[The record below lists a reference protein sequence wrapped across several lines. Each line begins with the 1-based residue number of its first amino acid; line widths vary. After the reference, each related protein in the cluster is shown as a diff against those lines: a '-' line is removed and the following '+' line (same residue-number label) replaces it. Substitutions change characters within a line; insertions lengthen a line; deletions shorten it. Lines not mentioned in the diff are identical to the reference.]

1 MSRQIRDRRGVL
13 LLVVLTLLALFA
25 AITVTFVVLAGQYR
39 RSSISDSKMER
50 QGDPPQKLLNDAV
63 SQVIR
68 GTEVPLYPDTSP
80 ADGFHAP
87 VKWFPGIKGHSL
99 LEDAFGQ
106 DGFSGVVSSAATTP
120 LAQGQLIQFTVQTE
134 SFQDVNNNDRYDA
147 PEPWIDLNS
156 NGAFELGTDHL
167 FDYDVDNQPD
177 DGEPII
183 GDTGVLGRYEG
194 PRLKSGGNYA
204 GCVLT
209 MLSGHARDMSTRIV
223 SYGYDYN
230 SRTASVTVMAF
241 GDLDPNLSLVQGDK
255 CLINGRPYNGT
266 GPGFDITWQ
275 PNDNNK
281 TMLGTKIPFG
291 SGATGLGNLPT
302 ALLPNLFARLHHP
315 ESGGGADEDYD
326 IADYQNMML
335 AFSPNPG
342 VGLPHIPSM
351 HRQHLVDFW
360 FHEFAGSGGTPKYAN
375 PASFFASLPTPAD
388 KWQAILFPYG
398 LDGIRGN
405 NDTGEPTLI
414 GNADKDL
421 IASLRRSIIFR
432 PLPEDHPNFTGSNP
446 NSRPTQLNQISTD
459 GSSYFE
465 KNGPWDV
472 DNDGDGFAESIW
484 VDLGFPVQTAPDGR
498 RFKPLFAIHCT
509 DLDGRLNVNAHGSPV
524 EVDQY
529 ATPLPVTTA
538 YLATNKTN
546 AMATSGDVRGF
557 GLGFGTPEIRL
568 GGLFTNPSSVE
579 ELYYGHSDT
588 STNPAHYTEGRYGEL
603 STGGDRKLPGLNPG
617 ANGAPGTD
625 AVLSRFKQFGVPL
638 TREMFDASNGWPIFP
653 TTPGDVTFGWSAYG
667 TPCDYRGT
675 SWTGI
680 DQFGQPVTWG
690 APGKNATG
698 VVLIEPFNDHY
709 EIDLS
714 HKIVRG
720 SLFQGARDN
729 PFQISELERILRSY
743 DGDATALPDR
753 LRHLLDENELII
765 SSGDPKHL
773 RQRVTTHQYDLPSP
787 SVSVTRELALSA
799 NNFKH
804 AGDLTELLVQRL
816 LLENTTMTVD
826 QAQQA
831 IRNGELLSPELL
843 QGRRMDLNRPFGNG
857 RDDNGDSVVDE
868 PAEALQ
874 EVLDM
879 GLSGYN
885 FNMDLN
891 NDGVINN
898 QDKLARQYFAK
909 DLYIL
914 LMLLKGPGNL
924 DLNGDGIPTTTE
936 TAYTLAQYAINV
948 VDFRD
953 RDVINTPFEFDINP
967 FKDDLNIAG
976 SPNTWNVDGTIG
988 GSSDNSA
995 IYRGLVWGC
1004 ERPEVL
1010 ISETLAFHDRRT
1022 EDTDQEQTPVPGG
1035 SEKGKTTDMDTNN
1048 QPKDSDFDQR
1058 LQPRGAFFVELYNPW
1073 SSSAA
1078 ARNIE
1083 CYQDAQQNTTNN
1095 HEFGVVL
1102 SKVTP
1107 TPVDNPTDTT
1117 QHGVWRLLIV
1127 KVGIDSDTNNPI
1139 ITQDPDDPV
1148 PANRPTAERS
1158 VYFCWSQNVPSDPQ
1172 HGEAFCVGANMSLP
1186 FSPLWPGRY
1195 AVVGGYSR
1203 TDGSGAAKRYSTLI
1217 GRHKDVVKYPTAVTD
1232 LKQADS
1238 RRIEMGVYPN
1248 EMPPITTAA
1257 PITSQIEV
1265 KNNENIIPLPPAA
1278 ADKLAP
1284 VAILIDSVKTGS
1296 GGATTRRLSISE
1308 PVGGYTAPSGTFVPG
1323 TDMGE
1328 GAYSEIQDTP
1338 FDNSRFPE
1346 DGTCFSYAVVHLQR
1360 LADPT
1365 RKWDTDANPYL
1376 TVDSMTVDLTVF
1388 NGVWDTP
1395 DPGLGDQSNAKIN
1408 FATTQRGNVDNT
1420 QANRLWRHEPPTPN
1434 SKLTTADGTSV
1445 MVYKYPLNHTL
1456 GYINKEFLPSM
1467 TSGDVTSKGLPS
1479 GYIGAPKE
1487 QPFPW
1492 LTWNNRPFVG
1502 PLELMLVPKA
1512 RQSQMLRE
1520 FDVTTNT
1527 SANMYD
1533 PSPVMPH
1540 RFPHLLNFF
1549 KSRQETSNTD
1559 STSLYRVFEYLQVPS
1574 RFVGTETFLKPSA
1587 VVSDTNLPTYNV
1599 RHYPPFHGVSTY
1611 RDPGRI
1617 NLNTIVDGATTD
1629 LNGSTPSPHDD
1640 AIPSVWEGVR
1650 AGRNGFPAWF
1660 DAANTSRSLA
1670 VSRQGFSG
1678 NPHEFPS
1685 AFMNPFR
1692 SFGGAQMRLPG
1703 FPARDEI
1710 DVTIFRRQGT
1720 EVYTSNNAYNNAN
1733 PHPLF
1738 VDDLTINTSPLNAP
1752 WADGLR
1758 NPYFYFQD
1766 MQRYA
1771 NLITTRSNVYAIW
1784 MTVGYFEVTPWGG
1797 YGNTNPNPP
1806 VPVVDTVH
1814 PDGFQ
1819 LGQELGVDTG
1829 EVQRHRAFYIF
1840 DRSLPV
1846 GFRRGENL
1854 NFDKGMLLKR
1864 FIE

>member
-39 RSSISDSKMER
+39 KSSMSDSRLER
-50 QGDPPQKLLNDAV
+50 QGDPPQKLLEDAV
-63 SQVIR
+63 AQVIR

-80 ADGFHAP
+80 ADGYHAP
-87 VKWFPGIKGHSL
+87 VKWFPGTKGLGL
-99 LEDAFGQ
+99 LEDGYGQ
-106 DGFSGVVSSAATTP
+106 DGFSGVVSSAATTA
-120 LAQGQLIQFTVQTE
+120 LAGGQLIQFTVLTE
-134 SFQDVNNNDRYDA
+134 FFQDMNSNGRYDA
-147 PEPWIDLNS
+147 PEPWIDLNG
-156 NGAFELGTDHL
+156 NGAFELGTDQF
-167 FDYDVDNQPD
+167 FDYDG
-177 DGEPII
+177 DGQLDGGEQII
-183 GDTGVLGRYEG
+183 GDTDAPGRYEG
-194 PRLKSGGNYA
+194 PQLATGGNYA

-209 MLSGHARDMSTRIV
+209 MLTGHARDMSTRIV
-223 SYGYDYN
+223 SYGYDPSAY
-230 SRTASVTVMAF
+230 TASVTVMAF
-241 GDLDPNLSLVQGDK
+241 GDLDASLGIVQGNK
-255 CLINGRPYNGT
+255 CRINGRPFNGT

-302 ALLPNLFARLHHP
+302 ALLPNLPLVLHHP

-335 AFSPNPG
+335 AFSPKPG
-342 VGLPHIPSM
+342 GGLPSIPSL

-398 LDGIRGN
+398 PDGIRGN
-405 NDTGEPTLI
+405 NESGEPTLI

-446 NSRPTQLNQISTD
+446 NSRLAGQTQNL
-459 GSSYFE
+459 YFL
-465 KNGPWDV
+465 KDGPWDV
-472 DNDGDGFAESIW
+472 DNDGDGFPESIW

-498 RFKPLFAIHCT
+498 RFKPLFAILCT

-538 YLATNKTN
+538 YLATNKN
-546 AMATSGDVRGF
+546 NKVATTGDIQGVGQ
-557 GLGFGTPEIRL
+557 GFGTPEIRL
-568 GGLFTNPSSVE
+568 GGLLAAPGDVE

-588 STNPAHYTEGRYGEL
+588 STTPAHYTEGRYGEL
-603 STGGDRKLPGLNPG
+603 PAAGGRKLPGTSSG
-617 ANGAPGTD
+617 VD
-625 AVLSRFKQFGVPL
+625 AWLSKFKQFSVPQ
-638 TREMFDASNGWPIFP
+638 TREMFDASTGWPIFP
-653 TTPGDVTFGWSAYG
+653 TTPGDATMGWAAYG

-690 APGKNATG
+690 APGRNATG
-698 VVLIEPFNDHY
+698 TILTEPFNDHY
-709 EIDLS
+709 EFDLS

-729 PFQISELERILRSY
+729 PFQISELERILRYY
-743 DGDATALPDR
+743 DADASTLPDR
-753 LRHLLDENELII
+753 LRHLLDESDLMASN
-765 SSGDPKHL
+765 GDPKQL
-773 RQRVTTHQYDLPSP
+773 RQLVTTHQYDLPSP
-787 SVSVTRELALSA
+787 SVSVTRELALSD
-799 NNFKH
+799 NTFKH
-804 AGDLTELLVQRL
+804 AGDLTELLVRRIR
-816 LLENTTMTVD
+816 LENTTMTVVD
-826 QAQQA
+826 AQNA
-831 IRNGELLSPELL
+831 IRNSKLLSPELL
-843 QGRRMDLNRPFGNG
+843 AGRRMDLNRPFGNG
-857 RDDNGDSVVDE
+857 RDDNGDGVVDE

-874 EVLDM
+874 EILNM
-879 GLSGYN
+879 GLTGYN
-885 FNMDLN
+885 VNMDLN
-891 NDGVINN
+891 NDGVVNN
-898 QDKLARQYFAK
+898 DDKLARQDFAK
-909 DLYIL
+909 QLYLL
-914 LMLLKGPGNL
+914 LMLLKGPGNI
-924 DLNGDGIPTTTE
+924 DFDGNNANNSDRE
-936 TAYTLAQYAINV
+936 TAYGLAQFAINA

-953 RDVINTPFEFDINP
+953 RDVINTPFEFDISP
-967 FKDDLNIAG
+967 FKDDLNIA
-976 SPNTWNVDGTIG
+976 STPNTWNVDGIIG
-988 GSSDNSA
+988 GSPDDFA

-1010 ISETLAFHDRRT
+1010 MTETLAFHDRRT
-1022 EDTDQEQTPVPGG
+1022 EDTDQEHTPVPGG
-1035 SEKGKTTDMDTNN
+1035 SEKGKTTDMDSNN

-1078 ARNIE
+1078 ARNSE
-1083 CYQDAQQNTTNN
+1083 CYQDGQQNTVNN
-1095 HEFGVVL
+1095 LENGVVL
-1102 SKVTP
+1102 SKI
-1107 TPVDNPTDTT
+1107 TPVPVDDPAETT
-1117 QHGVWRLLIV
+1117 QHGVWRLLVVRNDPNPMPVPVVPI
-1127 KVGIDSDTNNPI
+1127 IDS
-1139 ITQDPDDPV
+1139 DPDDPD
-1148 PANRPTAERS
+1148 PTRRPTSYIDRS
-1158 VYFCWSQNVPSDPQ
+1158 VYFCWSQNVPNDPL
-1172 HGEAFCVGANMSLP
+1172 HGEAYCVGANMSLP

-1203 TDGSGAAKRYSTLI
+1203 TDGAGAAKRYSTLI

-1232 LKQADS
+1232 MKQADT
-1238 RRIEMGVYPN
+1238 RRIEMGLYPN

-1257 PITSQIEV
+1257 PITSQVEV
-1265 KNNENIIPLPPAA
+1265 KNNENIIPPPPAA

-1284 VAILIDSVKTGS
+1284 IAILIDSVRTGS
-1296 GGATTRRLSISE
+1296 GGATARRLSISE
-1308 PVGGYTAPSGTFVPG
+1308 PIGGYTAPSGTFVPG
-1323 TDMGE
+1323 SDMGE

-1338 FDNSRFPE
+1338 FDTARFGS
-1346 DGTCFSYAVVHLQR
+1346 DGTYYSYAVVHLQR

-1365 RKWDTDANPYL
+1365 RRWNPEPGQGGHQPSYAVNPYL
-1376 TVDSMTVDLTVF
+1376 TVDTMTVDLTVF
-1388 NGVWDTP
+1388 NGVWDSA
-1395 DPGLGDQSNAKIN
+1395 DPGLNDATGTY
-1408 FATTQRGNVDNT
+1408 FATLQRGNIDNT
-1420 QANRLWRHEPPTPN
+1420 QANRLWRHEPPTP
-1434 SKLTTADGTSV
+1434 LAAVTTPDPGSQ
-1445 MVYKYPLNHTL
+1445 MVFKYPLNHTL
-1456 GYINKEFLPSM
+1456 GFINKEFLPSM
-1467 TSGDVTSKGLPS
+1467 MSGDVTAKGLPS

-1487 QPFPW
+1487 QAFPW
-1492 LTWNNRPFVG
+1492 LTWNNRPYVG

-1512 RQSQMLRE
+1512 RQSQLLRE

-1527 SANMYD
+1527 SADIYD
-1533 PSPVMPH
+1533 PTPGVPQ

-1549 KSRQETSNTD
+1549 KSRRESSPGMD
-1559 STSLYRVFEYLQVPS
+1559 APSLFRVFEYLQVPS

-1599 RHYPPFHGVSTY
+1599 RHYPPFNGVSNY

-1617 NLNTIVDGATTD
+1617 NLNTIAE
-1629 LNGSTPSPHDD
+1629 STST
-1640 AIPSVWEGVR
+1640 VWDGVR
-1650 AGRNGFPAWF
+1650 AGRMGYPAWF
-1660 DAANTSRSLA
+1660 DGANPSRSLA
-1670 VSRQGFSG
+1670 VSRQGYSG
-1678 NPHEFPS
+1678 NAYEFPS
-1685 AFMNPFR
+1685 PFMNPFR

-1710 DVTIFRRQGT
+1710 DVTIFRKQGT
-1720 EVYTSNNAYNNAN
+1720 EVYPNNNGSV
-1733 PHPLF
+1733 HPLF
-1738 VDDLTINTSPLNAP
+1738 VDDLTINGSPVNAP

-1758 NPYFYFQD
+1758 SPYFYFQD

-1771 NLITTRSNVYAIW
+1771 NLVTTRSNVYAIW

-1797 YGNTNPNPP
+1797 YANPNSSIPT
-1806 VPVVDTVH
+1806 VDEVH

-1819 LGQELGVDTG
+1819 LGQELGLDTG
-1829 EVQRHRAFYIF
+1829 EVKRHRAFYIF

-1846 GFRRGENL
+1846 GFKRGENL
-1854 NFDKGMLLKR
+1854 NLDKGMLLKR